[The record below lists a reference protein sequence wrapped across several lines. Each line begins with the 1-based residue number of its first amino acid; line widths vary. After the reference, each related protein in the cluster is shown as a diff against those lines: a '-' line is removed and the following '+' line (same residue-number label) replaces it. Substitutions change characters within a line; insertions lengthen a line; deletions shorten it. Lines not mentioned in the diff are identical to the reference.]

1 MKQSHGIIAGVVAP
15 EIVYQGL
22 CALKYKG
29 FQISFWEFSL
39 NSFDSKKNINQ
50 ITNVIIVFVPCERQ
64 VQNTFAQITKLYHSK
79 PILLILPQPLTDI
92 YHVLRMKEGPLGI
105 ALINDSLHTIARGIQ
120 IIVFEQKDWFSDQ
133 LSASATNPSF
143 YEESKKLYD
152 ELTQR
157 EMEVLYFLSQGLMNK
172 EIAYHLAISERTV
185 RFHLKNIYEKLGC
198 SSRGEAIALINR
210 TGYFPPDNHPND

>member
-1 MKQSHGIIAGVVAP
+1 MKQSHSVIAGIFAP

-39 NSFDSKKNINQ
+39 NSFDSRESQ
-50 ITNVIIVFVPCERQ
+50 IANVIIVFVPCERQ
-64 VQNTFAQITKLYHSK
+64 VQNTFAQIVKLYHSK
-79 PILLILPQPLTDI
+79 PILLLLPQPLTDI

-120 IIVFEQKDWFSDQ
+120 TIIFEQKDWFSDQ
-133 LSASATNPSF
+133 LSVSATNSFF

-152 ELTQR
+152 ELTER

-210 TGYFPPDNHPND
+210 TGYFFSDNHPNG